1 MSDQGNN
8 PPTERA
14 RTLLQGHMYETD
26 KDWHVTIVAAA
37 AFFFGS
43 ASIRS
48 SGIFYLSIM
57 EEFRVCR
64 STASWPDTLID
75 ATSEMAGKGY
85 IPGYMFKSKLSGPNG
100 YDTDKPGGQCLLPT
114 RVAAARRL
122 LVAVFFERVNPLGV
136 MTVGSILAWAGVMCS
151 ALAPSIVWISLTLG
165 VTHGIGIGLVF
176 SSLQVFLS
184 QNFSKYRG
192 TAHGIM
198 YAGAAASAMVFP
210 YLLEYTTHVFGF
222 RLSLVIF
229 GLILVNLTI
238 ITLLL
243 DRNSWVDSAATR
255 QEAIPGFIIW
265 NDDFLLFLIFLAL
278 TRLSVREFRG
288 ASGVLEV
295 SGVPRERPRTARG
308 SLYKSTSD
316 GRVSSTTAVHE
327 ESSLPEPGSPSHTN
341 IILRE
346 GRVFSCPMYYVILG
360 TWILFNYCF
369 DMFIGTIDDYATD
382 KQLGFLKTI
391 SILPIISTT
400 DIFGGVCLPALVD
413 KGLLSRSALLSTTYL
428 GLGVTTALLPVMT
441 AFLPFVGVCLVLAM
455 FMGSGNAMYGVLQ
468 ADYIRQD
475 RLPVSYGTAGFVA
488 GILLIAKPFVIGYF
502 RDYHRSYDGL
512 FRMLSVI
519 LLFLGL
525 SWLVVVVYEWH
536 VSGSWKRKKRRQAV
550 IGILQNL

>member
-1 MSDQGNN
+1 MRDQRECNS
-8 PPTERA
+8 TQA
-14 RTLLQGHMYETD
+14 RDSWRRPRGR
-26 KDWHVTIVAAA
+26 KHV
-37 AFFFGS
+37 GPGQQS
-43 ASIRS
+43 
-48 SGIFYLSIM
+48 
-57 EEFRVCR
+57 
-64 STASWPDTLID
+64 PD
-75 ATSEMAGKGY
+75 GKGE
-85 IPGYMFKSKLSGPNG
+85 G
-100 YDTDKPGGQCLLPT
+100 
-114 RVAAARRL
+114 L

-243 DRNSWVDSAATR
+243 DKNSWVDSAATR
-255 QEAIPGFIIW
+255 RA
-265 NDDFLLFLIFLAL
+265 
-278 TRLSVREFRG
+278 
-288 ASGVLEV
+288 
-295 SGVPRERPRTARG
+295 ARG

-316 GRVSSTTAVHE
+316 GRASSTTAVHA

-428 GLGVTTALLPVMT
+428 GLGVTTAILPVMT
-441 AFLPFVGVCLVLAM
+441 AFLPFVGVCLVMAM

-475 RLPVSYGTAGFVA
+475 RLPVSYGTAGFLA

-502 RDYHRSYDGL
+502 RDYHKSYDGL

-536 VSGSWKRKKRRQAV
+536 VSGSWKRKKRRQALV
-550 IGILQNL
+550 GILQNL

>member
-1 MSDQGNN
+1 
-8 PPTERA
+8 
-14 RTLLQGHMYETD
+14 MYETD

-75 ATSEMAGKGY
+75 ATSEMAG
-85 IPGYMFKSKLSGPNG
+85 
-100 YDTDKPGGQCLLPT
+100 
-114 RVAAARRL
+114 L

-136 MTVGSILAWAGVMCS
+136 MTIGSILAWAGVMCS

-243 DRNSWVDSAATR
+243 DRNSWVDNATIG
-255 QEAIPGFIIW
+255 QEAIPGFIIC
-265 NDDFLLFLIFLAL
+265 ND
-278 TRLSVREFRG
+278 
-288 ASGVLEV
+288 
-295 SGVPRERPRTARG
+295 ERATRG

-316 GRVSSTTAVHE
+316 GRVSSQTAVHA
-327 ESSLPEPGSPSHTN
+327 ESGSAEPGSPSHTN

-441 AFLPFVGVCLVLAM
+441 AFLPFVGVCLVLSM

-502 RDYHRSYDGL
+502 RDYHKSYDGL
-512 FRMLSVI
+512 FRMLSGI
-519 LLFLGL
+519 LLFLGF

>member
-75 ATSEMAGKGY
+75 ATSEMAGKRLLD
-85 IPGYMFKSKLSGPNG
+85 SKLSGPNG

-255 QEAIPGFIIW
+255 QEATPG
-265 NDDFLLFLIFLAL
+265 
-278 TRLSVREFRG
+278 
-288 ASGVLEV
+288 
-295 SGVPRERPRTARG
+295 RTARG

-316 GRVSSTTAVHE
+316 GRVSSTTAVHA

-502 RDYHRSYDGL
+502 RDYHKSYDGL